1 MTLKETNL
9 ARDRRLRAEYDA
21 TFGRG
26 PYVSSMPAVM
36 QLRGPSGEVLWEG
49 PPPLVGLTGIV
60 GTVCTITEPDGV
72 LLYTFPH
79 WIAVREGET
88 FSVLPATGG
97 EVPVEVS

>member
-1 MTLKETNL
+1 MFSDWPTMPRTP
-9 ARDRRLRAEYDA
+9 YDHA
-21 TFGRG
+21 NPPPPRIL
-26 PYVSSMPAVM
+26 
-36 QLRGPSGEVLWEG
+36 QLRGPENEVLWEG

-60 GTVCTITEPDGV
+60 GTVCAATRLDGSV
-72 LLYTFPH
+72 LYHFTS